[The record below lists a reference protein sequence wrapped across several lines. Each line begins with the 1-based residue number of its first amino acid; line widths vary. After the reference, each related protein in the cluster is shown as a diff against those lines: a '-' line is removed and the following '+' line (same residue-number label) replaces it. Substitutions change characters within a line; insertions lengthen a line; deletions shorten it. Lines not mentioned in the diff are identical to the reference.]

1 MSQENVELAK
11 RFNEAGQRGDVDS
24 ALEFIAEDVVV
35 QIFDAPFDAA
45 QVRHGRQGLFEAY
58 AQLAE
63 IFEGLRRE
71 VDEYIDAGDWVI
83 AVGRWVGEGKES
95 GIPVEGRTNVNA
107 LRWHGGKVVEYLLG
121 FDSKAQALEA
131 VGLRE

>member
-71 VDEYIDAGDWVI
+71 VGEYIDAGDWVI

-95 GIPVEGRTNVNA
+95 GIPVEGR
-107 LRWHGGKVVEYLLG
+107 
-121 FDSKAQALEA
+121 
-131 VGLRE
+131 